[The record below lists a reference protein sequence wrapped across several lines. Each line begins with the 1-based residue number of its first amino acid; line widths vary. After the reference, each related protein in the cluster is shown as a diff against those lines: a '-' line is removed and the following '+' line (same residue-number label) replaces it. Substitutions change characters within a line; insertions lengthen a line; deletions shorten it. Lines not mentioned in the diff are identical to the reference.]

1 PARIADGIAAIIHP
15 ELAIKPLAPIADR
28 EPEVTA
34 RIGRLLDTVRAG
46 RLTPSEFAY
55 VRAGFFPD
63 AAKAYQNQLESL
75 GPQQKLVLLERRELG
90 DDRVYTYEVTFA
102 SGARYVQ
109 VALAPDDRVASFSLR
124 PIARP

>member
-1 PARIADGIAAIIHP
+1 
-15 ELAIKPLAPIADR
+15 
-28 EPEVTA
+28 VTA

-63 AAKAYQNQLESL
+63 VAKAYQNQLESL
-75 GPQQKLVLLERRELG
+75 GPQQKFVLLERRELG

-124 PIARP
+124 RVPQR